1 MADHRS
7 KSGDDSAHDSSR
19 EPSYDIQTRYLAE
32 IGRYE
37 LLKPEEEIELGRR
50 MADGDE
56 EARRRMIICNLRLVV
71 AIAKRYSRGG
81 QNLLDLIEDGNLG
94 LIRAASKFD
103 YTRGFRFSTYAS
115 YWIKQSIKRGI
126 AGQSR
131 AIRIPV
137 HIFHLINKYLKKE
150 EELKAAGKRID
161 DENMSEIMGISVRRV
176 KLARTLIAG
185 IRAED
190 PAASA
195 DALQSLSADP
205 QHRDPHTPEAL
216 VTLQLENQEMSDLF
230 DRCLSPREQ
239 EVLTLRYGL
248 DDGEPRTLG
257 EAGHVVGVS
266 RERVRQIEKRA
277 LQKLNL
283 VLSGRRSG
291 GKNGAPV

>member
-1 MADHRS
+1 MADHRAKSS
-7 KSGDDSAHDSSR
+7 KDDAAHDAAR

-32 IGRYE
+32 IGRYQ
-37 LLKPEEEIELGRR
+37 LLTAEEEIELGRR
-50 MADGDE
+50 MAEGDE

-71 AIAKRYSRGG
+71 TIAKRYARGG

-137 HIFHLINKYLKKE
+137 HIFHLINRYVRKE
-150 EELKAAGKRID
+150 EEIKATGKHAD
-161 DENMSEIMGISVRRV
+161 DESMSEALGISIRRV
-176 KLARTLIAG
+176 KLARTLISG
-185 IRAED
+185 IRSED
-190 PAASA
+190 PATSA

-205 QHRDPHTPEAL
+205 QHKDMHSPEAL

-230 DRCLSPREQ
+230 DRCLSAREQ
-239 EVLTLRYGL
+239 EVLTLRFGL
-248 DDGEPRTLG
+248 DDGEPHTLG
-257 EAGHVVGVS
+257 EAGRVVGVS

-277 LQKLNL
+277 LQKLNIML
-283 VLSGRRSG
+283 SSGRRG
-291 GKNGAPV
+291 GGGTRG

>member
-1 MADHRS
+1 MADDHA
-7 KSGDDSAHDSSR
+7 KHDAKDDAGR
-19 EPSYDIQTRYLAE
+19 EPSYDIQTRYLSE

-37 LLKPEEEIELGRR
+37 LLTAEEEIELGRR
-50 MADGDE
+50 MAEGDE

-71 AIAKRYSRGG
+71 TIAKRYSRGN

-94 LIRAASKFD
+94 LIRAAAKFD

-131 AIRIPV
+131 VLRIPV
-137 HIFHLINKYLKKE
+137 HIYHLINRYVKKE
-150 EELKAAGKRID
+150 EELKATGRTIT
-161 DENMSEIMGISVRRV
+161 DEAMSEALEISVRRI
-176 KLARTLIAG
+176 KLVRSLITG
-185 IRAED
+185 IRSED
-190 PAASA
+190 PMASA

-205 QHRDPHTPEAL
+205 QHRETHTPEAL
-216 VTLQLENQEMSDLF
+216 VTLQLENKEMTDLF

-239 EVLTLRYGL
+239 EVLILRYGL

-257 EAGHVVGVS
+257 EAGRVVGVS

-283 VLSGRRSG
+283 VLSGTRRGGSG
-291 GKNGAPV
+291 S

>member
-1 MADHRS
+1 MAATRV
-7 KSGDDSAHDSSR
+7 KSAKGDDER

-37 LLKPEEEIELGRR
+37 LLTAEDEVELGRR
-50 MADGDE
+50 IAEGDE
-56 EARRRMIICNLRLVV
+56 EARRRMIISNLRLVV
-71 AIAKRYSRGG
+71 TIAKRYARGG

-103 YTRGFRFSTYAS
+103 HTRGFRFSTYAS

-137 HIFHLINKYLKKE
+137 HIYHLINRYLKKE

-161 DENMSEIMGISVRRV
+161 DESMSEGLEISIRRV
-176 KLARTLIAG
+176 KLVRTLITG
-185 IRAED
+185 IRTED
-190 PAASA
+190 PMASA
-195 DALQSLSADP
+195 DALQNLSADP
-205 QHRDPHTPEAL
+205 EHGDGHTPEAL
-216 VTLQLENQEMSDLF
+216 VTLQLENKEMSDLIE
-230 DRCLSPREQ
+230 RCLSAREQ
-239 EVLTLRYGL
+239 EVLALRYGL
-248 DDGEPRTLG
+248 QDGEPRTLG
-257 EAGHVVGVS
+257 EAGRLVGIS

-283 VLSGRRSG
+283 VLSGGRKHG
-291 GKNGAPV
+291 GSDT

>member
-1 MADHRS
+1 MAD
-7 KSGDDSAHDSSR
+7 KPTTKDDATR

-32 IGRYE
+32 IGRYP
-37 LLKPEEEIELGRR
+37 LLTAEDEVELGRR
-50 MADGDE
+50 MAEGDE
-56 EARRRMIICNLRLVV
+56 DARRRMIISNLRLVV
-71 AIAKRYSRGG
+71 TIAKRYSRGG

-94 LIRAASKFD
+94 LIRAATKFD

-137 HIFHLINKYLKKE
+137 HIYHLINRYLKKE
-150 EELKAAGKRID
+150 DEIRAAGRIID
-161 DENMSEIMGISVRRV
+161 DESMSEALEISVRRV
-176 KLARTLIAG
+176 KLVRMLIAG
-185 IRAED
+185 IRSED
-190 PAASA
+190 PTTSA

-205 QHRDPHTPEAL
+205 QHRDMHSPEAL
-216 VTLQLENQEMSDLF
+216 VTLQLEHKEMAELF

-239 EVLTLRYGL
+239 EVLILRFGL

-257 EAGHVVGVS
+257 EAGRVVGVS

-283 VLSGRRSG
+283 VLSRKPRG
-291 GKNGAPV
+291 GGGSE

>member
-1 MADHRS
+1 MASHRT
-7 KSGDDSAHDSSR
+7 KPSGDDAARDAER

-37 LLKPEEEIELGRR
+37 LLTPEEEVELGRR
-50 MADGDE
+50 MAEGDE

-71 AIAKRYSRGG
+71 TIAKRYSRGG

-94 LIRAASKFD
+94 LIRAAAKFD
-103 YTRGFRFSTYAS
+103 YSRGFRFSTYAS

-161 DENMSEIMGISVRRV
+161 DENMSEALGISVRRV

-185 IRAED
+185 IRSED
-190 PAASA
+190 PTTSA

-205 QHRDPHTPEAL
+205 QHKDMHTPEAL

-283 VLSGRRSG
+283 VLSGGHRGSG
-291 GKNGAPV
+291 TAK

>member
-1 MADHRS
+1 MADDRA
-7 KSGDDSAHDSSR
+7 KPGKNDDASR

-37 LLKPEEEIELGRR
+37 LLTPEEEIEYGRR
-50 MADGDE
+50 MAEGDE
-56 EARRRMIICNLRLVV
+56 EARRRLIISNLRLVV
-71 AIAKRYSRGG
+71 TIAKRYSRGG

-137 HIFHLINKYLKKE
+137 HIYHLINRYLKKE
-150 EELKAAGKRID
+150 DELKSKAKRID
-161 DENMSEIMGISVRRV
+161 DESMSEALEISLRRV
-176 KLARTLIAG
+176 KLVRTLIAG

-190 PAASA
+190 PTASA

-205 QHRDPHTPEAL
+205 QHRVTHTPEAL
-216 VTLQLENQEMSDLF
+216 VTLQLEHQEMSDLF
-230 DRCLSPREQ
+230 DRCLSAREQ

-257 EAGHVVGVS
+257 EAGRVVGVS

-283 VLSGRRSG
+283 VLSGRKRTG
-291 GKNGAPV
+291 GGSAT

>member
-1 MADHRS
+1 MADRRA
-7 KSGDDSAHDSSR
+7 KSPGEDSAHESSR

-37 LLKPEEEIELGRR
+37 LLTPEEEIELGRR
-50 MADGDE
+50 MAEGDE

-71 AIAKRYSRGG
+71 AIAKRYARGG

-137 HIFHLINKYLKKE
+137 HIFHLINRYLKKE

-161 DENMSEIMGISVRRV
+161 DENMSEAMGISVRRI
-176 KLARTLIAG
+176 KLARTLISG
-185 IRAED
+185 IRSED
-190 PAASA
+190 PASSA

-205 QHRDPHTPEAL
+205 QHRDVHSPEAL
-216 VTLQLENQEMSDLF
+216 VTLQLENQEMSNLF

-257 EAGHVVGVS
+257 EAGHIVGVS

-283 VLSGRRSG
+283 VLTRRSG
-291 GKNGAPV
+291 GKSGAPV

>member
-1 MADHRS
+1 MSDHRVKS
-7 KSGDDSAHDSSR
+7 SGDDAGESSSR

-32 IGRYE
+32 IGRYP
-37 LLKPEEEIELGRR
+37 LLTAEDEVELGRR
-50 MADGDE
+50 MAEGDE
-56 EARRRMIICNLRLVV
+56 DARRRMIICNLRLVV
-71 AIAKRYSRGG
+71 TIAKRYARGG

-137 HIFHLINKYLKKE
+137 HIFHLINRYVKKE

-161 DENMSEIMGISVRRV
+161 DENMSEALGISVRRV
-176 KLARTLIAG
+176 KLARMLIAG

-190 PAASA
+190 PATSA
-195 DALQSLSADP
+195 DALQTLSADP
-205 QHRDPHTPEAL
+205 QHRDTHSPEAL

-230 DRCLSPREQ
+230 DRCLSAREQ
-239 EVLTLRYGL
+239 EILTLRYGL
-248 DDGEPRTLG
+248 DDGEPHTLG
-257 EAGHVVGVS
+257 EAGRVVGVS

-283 VLSGRRSG
+283 VLAG
-291 GKNGAPV
+291 GHREEGTEK

>member
-1 MADHRS
+1 MADDRA
-7 KSGDDSAHDSSR
+7 KPPRPDDDPR

-37 LLKPEEEIELGRR
+37 LLTPEEEVELGRR
-50 MADGDE
+50 MAEGDD
-56 EARRRMIICNLRLVV
+56 EARRRMINSNLRLVV
-71 AIAKRYSRGG
+71 TIAKRYSRGG

-137 HIFHLINKYLKKE
+137 HIYHLINKYLKKE

-161 DENMSEIMGISVRRV
+161 DESMAEALDISMRRV
-176 KLARTLIAG
+176 KLTRTLIAG

-190 PAASA
+190 PGASA
-195 DALQSLSADP
+195 DALMSLAADP
-205 QHRDPHTPEAL
+205 QRRTVHTPEAL
-216 VTLQLENQEMSDLF
+216 VTLQLEHQEMSDLF

-239 EVLTLRYGL
+239 EILTLRYGL

-257 EAGHVVGVS
+257 EAGRIVGVS

-283 VLSGRRSG
+283 VLSGGRRRG
-291 GKNGAPV
+291 GGI

>member
-1 MADHRS
+1 MAAQRAKPT
-7 KSGDDSAHDSSR
+7 KSDDDGR

-37 LLKPEEEIELGRR
+37 LLTAEDEVELGRR

-56 EARRRMIICNLRLVV
+56 EARRRMIISNLRLVV
-71 AIAKRYSRGG
+71 TIAKRYARGG

-94 LIRAASKFD
+94 LIRAATKFD

-137 HIFHLINKYLKKE
+137 HIYHLINRYLKKE
-150 EELKAAGKRID
+150 EELRANGLRID
-161 DENMSEIMGISVRRV
+161 DESMSEALEISIRRV
-176 KLARTLIAG
+176 KLVRTLIAG

-190 PAASA
+190 PATSA

-205 QHRDPHTPEAL
+205 LHRDTHTPEAL
-216 VTLQLENQEMSDLF
+216 VTLQLENKEMTDLF
-230 DRCLSPREQ
+230 DRCLSAREQ
-239 EVLTLRYGL
+239 EVLILRYGL

-257 EAGHVVGVS
+257 EAGRVVGIS

-283 VLSGRRSG
+283 VLSGGHGRG
-291 GKNGAPV
+291 GRPGS

>member
-1 MADHRS
+1 MASHRAKPS
-7 KSGDDSAHDSSR
+7 KDDAARESER

-37 LLKPEEEIELGRR
+37 LLTAEEEVELGRR
-50 MADGDE
+50 MAEGDE

-71 AIAKRYSRGG
+71 TIAKRYSRGG

-103 YTRGFRFSTYAS
+103 YSRGFRFSTYAS

-161 DENMSEIMGISVRRV
+161 DENMSEALGISVRRV

-185 IRAED
+185 IRSED
-190 PAASA
+190 PTTSA

-205 QHRDPHTPEAL
+205 QHKDMHTPEAL

-257 EAGHVVGVS
+257 EAGHIVGVS

-283 VLSGRRSG
+283 VLAGTRRGSGTKS
-291 GKNGAPV
+291 